1 MKRLVIAAVLTA
13 SSLAAIPAS
22 AQVYFG
28 GDYDYRPR
36 REYEYRP
43 RRDYDYE
50 SRRDY
55 DGPSRGYY
63 GRRGSSTCLTARGA
77 CPTYRSLPHGAP
89 CGCEIPGFGYKRGAV
104 N

>member
-1 MKRLVIAAVLTA
+1 MPRWARLGFDASGSTAVHIRPATYGEARRETLMKRLVIAAVLTA

-28 GDYDYRPR
+28 SDYDYRPR

-63 GRRGSSTCLTARGA
+63 GRRGSSTC
-77 CPTYRSLPHGAP
+77 
-89 CGCEIPGFGYKRGAV
+89 
-104 N
+104 